1 MAESFFRAFSQT
13 FVAISEVALIVA
25 AAWILVARGVISQ
38 AAIKGLSDLTVLV
51 FLPCLMFAD
60 ILSTLNPAEQKLWW
74 ILPLLGLLMFV
85 GGGLIGVLVMWPSVK
100 QKRDLIPLASM
111 QNAAFLALPIGQAL
125 VPRDFDRFA
134 LYCFLFLIIYSPL
147 FWSVGKFLNTAGSSS
162 LLSWR
167 SLVSPP
173 LIANLVAVALVLT
186 GAKAFVPEPV
196 VAATKLL
203 GSATVP
209 AATFVLGG
217 ALGGMEHQF
226 RKHLG
231 DALRS
236 QAVKLLIIPL
246 VTVLILRATN
256 IRQTDP
262 TLALVMV
269 LQGATPPATNIMLQ
283 IKTYGGNL
291 ERSGTIMLL
300 GYIAALFTIP
310 AWVAI
315 WEVLR

>member
-1 MAESFFRAFSQT
+1 VAEPFLRAFGQT
-13 FVAISEVALIVA
+13 FIAISEIALVVA
-25 AAWILVARGVISQ
+25 ASWILVARRIMSQ
-38 AAIKGLSDLTVLV
+38 ETIKGLSDLTVLV

-60 ILSTLNPAEQKLWW
+60 ILSTLRPAEQTLWW
-74 ILPLLGLLMFV
+74 VLPILGLVMFLA
-85 GGGLIGVLVMWPSVK
+85 GGLIAAAMLWGSLK
-100 QKRDLIPLASM
+100 EKRDLIPLASM
-111 QNAAFLALPIGQAL
+111 QNAAFIVLPIGQAL
-125 VPRDFDRFA
+125 VPQEFDKFA
-134 LYCFLFLIIYSPL
+134 LYCFLFLIIYSTL
-147 FWSVGKFLNTAGSSS
+147 FWSVGKYLNTAGSNS

-167 SLVSPP
+167 GFVSPP
-173 LIANLVAVALVLT
+173 LVANLSAVALVLT

-196 VAATKLL
+196 VAATRLL

-209 AATFVLGG
+209 AALVVLGG
-217 ALGGMEHQF
+217 SLGGMDHQF
-226 RKHLG
+226 RKHLV
-231 DALRS
+231 DAIRS

-246 VTVLILRATN
+246 VTVLVLRTTN

-315 WEVLR
+315 WEVMK